1 MQMPAYFHR
10 FSFAPTANT
19 VHQPAAMR
27 YDIMTKNKEKKGLR
41 RGMENGGKKN
51 DFFVTS
57 AKLHIPLSWKFSLFE
72 FLTRVHTTEHT
83 EYDKSDH
90 CEFWPKK

>member
-1 MQMPAYFHR
+1 
-10 FSFAPTANT
+10 
-19 VHQPAAMR
+19 MR

-57 AKLHIPLSWKFSLFE
+57 AKLHIPLSWKFSLSV
-72 FLTRVHTTEHT
+72 LDQGAHNLNRTKI
-83 EYDKSDH
+83 KSSV
-90 CEFWPKK
+90 KKFVKKSQ